1 MAAGQIRVTMEVG
14 ADGVALIT
22 IANPPV
28 NALHPI
34 IVDGLKDKYAEAMRR
49 DDVKAIVLTG
59 DVSLMPDVS
68 VELVSNLMEE
78 GKKPSVAAIQGL
90 ALGGGLE
97 LAMGC
102 HARISTPEAQLGL
115 PELTLGIFPGFG
127 GTQRLPRLVGLPKAI
142 EMMLVPGVTDIQLK
156 PRQIRKVAVIGGGLM
171 GSGIATALLV
181 SNMSVLLKEV
191 NPQFLQRGEKM
202 IAGNLEGLVKRGS
215 LTKDKMN
222 KAMSLLKGALDYS
235 DFKDVDMVIEAVIE
249 KIPLKQSI
257 FADIEK
263 ICPKHCILAT
273 NTSTIDLNVVGEKT
287 NSQDRIIGA
296 HFFSPAHIMPLLEIV
311 RTEKTSPQAILD
323 LITVGKIIK
332 KVPVV
337 VGNCTGFAV
346 NRTFFPYT
354 QGSHLLVSLGIDVF
368 RIDRVI
374 SSFGMPMGP
383 FQLQDVA
390 GYGVAMAVKDIYADA
405 FGERNLDSNLVDLMI
420 KDGRQG
426 KINGKGYY
434 IYEKGGK
441 PKPDPNVQH
450 VIEEYRKGAKAM
462 PGGKP
467 VSLTDQ
473 DILEMI
479 FFPVVNEACR
489 VMDENVVIRASDL
502 DIASILGMGF
512 PKYRGG
518 LVFWADTVGAP
529 YIHSKL
535 SKWAEIYGPFFK
547 PSSYLEQRAKSG
559 VPLRT
564 KHIPARFREV
574 THVRC
579 CPAVGRSEYL
589 RDESIA
595 CPVHQSISARANTRD
610 GTE

>member
-1 MAAGQIRVTMEVG
+1 V
-14 ADGVALIT
+14 
-22 IANPPV
+22 
-28 NALHPI
+28 
-34 IVDGLKDKYAEAMRR
+34 
-49 DDVKAIVLTG
+49 
-59 DVSLMPDVS
+59 
-68 VELVSNLMEE
+68 
-78 GKKPSVAAIQGL
+78 
-90 ALGGGLE
+90 
-97 LAMGC
+97 
-102 HARISTPEAQLGL
+102 
-115 PELTLGIFPGFG
+115 
-127 GTQRLPRLVGLPKAI
+127 
-142 EMMLVPGVTDIQLK
+142 
-156 PRQIRKVAVIGGGLM
+156 
-171 GSGIATALLV
+171 
-181 SNMSVLLKEV
+181 LKEV
-191 NPQFLQRGEKM
+191 NPQFLQRGERM

-235 DFKDVDMVIEAVIE
+235 DFKDIDMVIEAVIE

-323 LITVGKIIK
+323 LISVGKIIK

-374 SSFGMPMGP
+374 SNFGMPMGP

-390 GYGVAMAVKDIYADA
+390 GYGVALAVKGIYAEA
-405 FGERNLDSNLVDLMI
+405 FGERNLDSDLVDLMV

-426 KINGKGYY
+426 KVNGKGYY

-441 PKPDPNVQH
+441 PKPDPSVQR
-450 VIEEYRKGAKAM
+450 VIEEYRKHAKTM

-467 VSLTDQ
+467 VTLTDQ

-502 DIASILGMGF
+502 DIASVLGMGF
-512 PKYRGG
+512 PKY
-518 LVFWADTVGAP
+518 
-529 YIHSKL
+529 
-535 SKWAEIYGPFFK
+535 
-547 PSSYLEQRAKSG
+547 SYLS
-559 VPLRT
+559 
-564 KHIPARFREV
+564 F
-574 THVRC
+574 
-579 CPAVGRSEYL
+579 
-589 RDESIA
+589 
-595 CPVHQSISARANTRD
+595 
-610 GTE
+610 